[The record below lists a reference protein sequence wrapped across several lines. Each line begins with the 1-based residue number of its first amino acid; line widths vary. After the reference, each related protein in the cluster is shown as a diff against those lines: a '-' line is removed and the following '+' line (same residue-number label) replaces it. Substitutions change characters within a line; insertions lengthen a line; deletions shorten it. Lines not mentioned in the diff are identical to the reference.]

1 MSDLH
6 FVLEHP
12 QDNNRRE
19 HKKRPRL
26 VTSCDNCRAKKLK
39 CIKGGENAPCE
50 SCASAGVT
58 CEFRDRDQYF
68 AERSAKSVNA
78 GGNSP
83 GSQRPQLSPRA
94 RNSVPDYRVADPA
107 KRPGSSRSQ
116 KSTKSLSSP
125 PLLPMHNP
133 QLAYDSGSPPI
144 PDDASPQLFDP
155 NQWQRPN
162 PILMVN
168 YVDAFFRTGGDQF
181 GFLVYDKL
189 VRQVYTND
197 LDHVLANCIAA
208 WATRYEKIPGL
219 DKPEKAYEQYLGRA
233 RVLLSSLPPGPSLGF
248 LHSLIL
254 LAWLHSGN
262 LEELYAFAQ
271 AANKMSSDLNIPAA
285 IGMSSADT
293 SHRQVLQQTWT
304 SVNHLV
310 NFSMKAQSGLGN
322 GVTGAH
328 P

>member
-6 FVLEHP
+6 FVLENP

-50 SCASAGVT
+50 SCTSSGVT

-78 GGNSP
+78 ASNSP

-94 RNSVPDYRVADPA
+94 RSSVPDYGPSQRGEDLT

-125 PLLPMHNP
+125 PLLPSHCP
-133 QLAYDSGSPPI
+133 QPTYDSRSAI
-144 PDDASPQLFDP
+144 PDDTPPLFDS

-162 PILMVN
+162 PTLMVSFVN
-168 YVDAFFRTGGDQF
+168 AFYRTGGQQF
-181 GFLVYDKL
+181 GFLVYDGL
-189 VRQVYTND
+189 MQQVYTND
-197 LDHVLANCIAA
+197 LDHVLANSIAA
-208 WATRYEKIPGL
+208 WATRYEKIPELGKL
-219 DKPEKAYEQYLGRA
+219 DRTSVSEQYVSRA
-233 RVLLSSLPPGPSLGF
+233 KLLFSSLPPGPNLSA
-248 LHSLIL
+248 LHALIV
-254 LAWLHSGN
+254 LAWLQSSH
-262 LEELYAFAQ
+262 LDEFYAFAQ
-271 AANKMSSDLNIPAA
+271 AANKMSSDMNISA
-285 IGMSSADT
+285 ISMSSGDP
-293 SHRQVLQQTWT
+293 SHRQVLQQTWSSVSHLMNVSNAST
-304 SVNHLV
+304 SEGI
-310 NFSMKAQSGLGN
+310 KPRQ
-322 GVTGAH
+322 
-328 P
+328 